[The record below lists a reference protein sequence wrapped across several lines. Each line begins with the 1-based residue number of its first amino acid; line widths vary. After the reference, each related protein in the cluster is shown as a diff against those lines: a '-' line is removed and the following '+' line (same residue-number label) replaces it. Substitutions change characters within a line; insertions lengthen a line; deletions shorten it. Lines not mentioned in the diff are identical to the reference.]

1 MLLKRWEVTEMK
13 KQIFVLLP
21 VFLAV
26 IFFSTLSLSWAIG
39 ETPQEL
45 FNKGTALYKSGDF
58 RNSVIVFRSVIV
70 MDPENKKFW
79 RAYNDAY
86 EADAAT
92 RFMSTL
98 TGSYN
103 AITYEELLERQKHN
117 PELVLIDLRSA
128 KDYAEEHIPKAV
140 LIPLEELRLKTK
152 ELPDSKITEI
162 VLYCAGGPRS
172 ATGQMYLSMLGYTNV
187 KYLRGG
193 VMAWHAALE
202 AEAAKMKPETK
213 KKSSGKT
220 KK

>member
-1 MLLKRWEVTEMK
+1 MK
-13 KQIFVLLP
+13 KQILRILP
-21 VFLAV
+21 VFL
-26 IFFSTLSLSWAIG
+26 FFIILNMLSLSWAVG
-39 ETPQEL
+39 ETPQDL
-45 FNKGTALYKSGDF
+45 FNKGTELYNNGDF
-58 RNSVIVFRSVIV
+58 RSSVAVLRSAIV

-86 EADAAT
+86 QADAAT

-98 TGSYN
+98 TGAYN

-128 KDYAEEHIPKAV
+128 KDFAEEHMPKAV
-140 LIPLEELRLKTK
+140 LIPLEELKSKTK
-152 ELPDSKITEI
+152 ELPNSKIAEI

-193 VMAWHAALE
+193 FMSWKAALE
-202 AEAAKMKPETK
+202 EEAAKKKTATK
-213 KKSSGKT
+213 KKSSTKT